1 MVSRAA
7 RNFAVFVTPL
17 AIGSVLLSL
26 AISEENPKLSKVLQA
41 FGFTIPVLLLTV
53 SAFLPEEVER

>member
-7 RNFAVFVTPL
+7 RNLAVFVTPL

-26 AISEENPKLSKVLQA
+26 AISEENPKLSKALQA
-41 FGFTIPVLLLTV
+41 FGFTIPTLLLTV
-53 SAFLPEEVER
+53 AAFLPEEVQ